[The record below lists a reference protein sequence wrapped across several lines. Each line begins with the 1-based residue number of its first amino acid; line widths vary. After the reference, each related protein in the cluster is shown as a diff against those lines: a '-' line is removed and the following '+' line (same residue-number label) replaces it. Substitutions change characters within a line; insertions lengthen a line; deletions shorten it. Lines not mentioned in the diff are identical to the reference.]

1 MSSLVSIGRIV
12 KSRGVKGEF
21 IVLPL
26 TFSLERFD
34 DVSRVY
40 IRLGDE
46 TREFTLEYSK
56 PYGRTIIMKLL
67 EINSPEDARR
77 LQGRDL
83 MVPEEESPP
92 LPEGVY
98 YYYQI
103 IGLKVFTVDGEYIG
117 RVTDIIETGSND
129 VYVVRDGDK
138 EYLIPAV
145 RDVIRD
151 IDLQNRRIII
161 SPEAGLLE

>member
-26 TFSLERFD
+26 TFSPERFD
-34 DVSRVY
+34 DVSRVH
-40 IRLGDE
+40 IKLDDE
-46 TREFTLEYSK
+46 IKEFTLEYSK

-67 EINSPEDARR
+67 EINSPEEATSLRGG
-77 LQGRDL
+77 QL

-92 LPEGVY
+92 LPEDVY

-103 IGLKVFTVDGEYIG
+103 IGLKVFTVDGVYIG
-117 RVTDIIETGSND
+117 GVSDIIETGSND
-129 VYVVRDGDK
+129 VYVVRDEEK
-138 EYLIPAV
+138 EYLIPAI
-145 RDVIRD
+145 RDVIKD
-151 IDLQNRRIII
+151 IDIGNRRIII

>member
-34 DVSRVY
+34 DVSRVC
-40 IRLGDE
+40 IKLDDE
-46 TREFTLEYSK
+46 IREFTIEYSK
-56 PYGRTIIMKLL
+56 PYGRTIIMKLR
-67 EINSPEDARR
+67 EINSPEDAAALRGGH
-77 LQGRDL
+77 LV
-83 MVPEEESPP
+83 VPEEESPP
-92 LPEGVY
+92 LPDGVY

-103 IGLKVFTVDGEYIG
+103 IGLKVFTVDGVYIG

-129 VYVVRDGDK
+129 VYVVRDEGK
-138 EYLIPAV
+138 EYLIPAI
-145 RDVIRD
+145 RDVIREID
-151 IDLQNRRIII
+151 IRNKKIII